1 MMQSYFKKLWSAI
14 TTFINRITAATN
26 GGTGMAEQQTHFGFS
41 FEEGVEAGIQ
51 RASAYG
57 LDTPVQEIGET
68 LDRSRE
74 EIARWPSHL
83 SGRSQAMFAETVTV
97 ASFARLQAEDSQPGP
112 VTLRTFL
119 SVLAGIL
126 NCLAHDE

>member
-1 MMQSYFKKLWSAI
+1 
-14 TTFINRITAATN
+14 
-26 GGTGMAEQQTHFGFS
+26 MAQPQPLFGFS

-57 LDTPVQEIGET
+57 LDTPVQEIEDT
-68 LDRSRE
+68 LARSQE
-74 EIARWPSHL
+74 EIGKWPSHL

-119 SVLAGIL
+119 SVLEGIL

>member
-1 MMQSYFKKLWSAI
+1 M
-14 TTFINRITAATN
+14 AA
-26 GGTGMAEQQTHFGFS
+26 QQAQFPFT

-57 LDTPVQEIGET
+57 LGTPGPEIEDV

-74 EIARWPSHL
+74 EIAKWPSHL

-97 ASFARLQAEDSQPGP
+97 ASFARLQAGDSQPGP

-119 SVLAGIL
+119 SVLEGIL